1 MKFTVVSSVVVLS
14 LLTTTAA
21 LAADPATPMERGT
34 RTTVV
39 ASADDGAGAA
49 APIVVDTPSPSEPA
63 PPTGKPVR
71 EPYAAPIQLR
81 GVNTSNSV
89 KIDTTVAPFTDPK
102 TKDAQ
107 IESISFVSASARL
120 SDRFGVTTRIGAV
133 RNDHAATSG
142 GGRDSTTG
150 LTNLGFG
157 GIFAQP
163 LGPFFRFAANA
174 GVSLPTAA
182 GGGNTPSATM
192 AATMKAAAYARGS
205 MDNSSF
211 APNDLGFSAGAD
223 LAFTRRELTV
233 QAELTAIPSVRVQG
247 EQKQVDKSKLNTTS
261 GLFVGYFVVPR
272 RLSLG
277 AEGHYQ
283 RYLSTPDAVA
293 KDSSLRDNLTAGGG
307 VRGYFD
313 ISRDI
318 NVRPGLSYCGGVVG
332 PSADRGY
339 HMVQVDMAVQF

>member
-1 MKFTVVSSVVVLS
+1 MNFSVVSSVVVLS
-14 LLTTTAA
+14 LLASTAA
-21 LAADPATPMERGT
+21 FAADPATPMERGARSIT
-34 RTTVV
+34 SV
-39 ASADDGAGAA
+39 DDTAGSP
-49 APIVVDTPSPSEPA
+49 APIVVDTFSPPEPA
-63 PPTGKPVR
+63 VPSGKPAR
-71 EPYAAPIQLR
+71 EPYAGPIQLR
-81 GVNTSNSV
+81 GVNTGNSI
-89 KIDTTVAPFTDPK
+89 KTDTTVAPFTDPR
-102 TKDAQ
+102 TKDGQ
-107 IESISFVSASARL
+107 IETISFVSASARL
-120 SDRFGVTTRIGAV
+120 SDRFGLTTRIGAV
-133 RNDHAATSG
+133 RNDHAAASG

-150 LTNLGFG
+150 LTNLGVG

-174 GVSLPTAA
+174 GVSVPTAA

-192 AATMKAAAYARGS
+192 AATMKAASYARGS

-223 LAFTRRELTV
+223 LAFTRRQLTV
-233 QAELTAIPSVRVQG
+233 QAEVTAIPSVRVQG
-247 EQKQVDKSKLNTTS
+247 EQKQVDKSKLNATS
-261 GLFVGYFVVPR
+261 GLFVGYFVIPR

-313 ISRDI
+313 VSDDVK
-318 NVRPGLSYCGGVVG
+318 VRPRVSYFEGISG